1 MDTEHQ
7 NIIHSLLQI
16 QPNLQKETLEAFC
29 NILRFKSY
37 KKGETISLE
46 GKTNNV
52 VSFIESGAVMVYNH
66 LDGRKKVYNFFF
78 EHEFTGDYESFLT
91 RKPAVYGIEAVED
104 TTLLN
109 LHYNNLQKIYN
120 TYPDFERIGRIMA
133 ETQFLRLVQRNT
145 SLLAQTPEERYLNL
159 IKTKPQVLQRVPQ
172 YYVASYL
179 GITPEAL
186 SRIRKRL
193 VKI

>member
-1 MDTEHQ
+1 MDAAYQ
-7 NIIHSLLQI
+7 NITNSLLQI
-16 QPNLQKETLEAFC
+16 QPNLQKKSLEAFC
-29 NILRFKSY
+29 NILQFRSY
-37 KKGETISLE
+37 KKGELISLE
-46 GKTNNV
+46 GKINNV

-78 EHEFTGDYESFLT
+78 EHDFTGDYESFLT
-91 RKPAVYGIEAVED
+91 QSPAFYGIEALED
-104 TTLLN
+104 TDVLN
-109 LHYNNLQKIYN
+109 LHYDDLQKIYN
-120 TYPDFERIGRIMA
+120 SYPDFERIGRIIA

-145 SLLAQTPEERYLNL
+145 SLLAQKPEERYLDL
-159 IKTKPQVLQRVPQ
+159 IRTKPQVLQRVPQ

-193 VKI
+193 GKN